1 MNLLLVLVHARAD
14 EEDLAA
20 PEDELVEDLDLTAL
34 EGELVLEL
42 GAAAEQPVLEIQEQM
57 KTSGDLTR
65 MDTNTV
71 SHVGS

>member
-1 MNLLLVLVHARAD
+1 MNLLLVLVLARAD

-20 PEDELVEDLDLTAL
+20 PEDELDEDLDLTAL

-57 KTSGDLTR
+57 KASGDLTR

-71 SHVGS
+71 SHARS